1 MLPVNIACA
10 FENITFVKKVRK
22 KSPEVLI
29 QNLYEALNVI
39 WYHFHSFLWLCI
51 HIYLDHYWKYIHCHV
66 NSTSTITWQVKN
78 MFCNRKKI
86 KYLITATLT
95 TLLPWK
101 KAFFSVFF
109 LRKFSASIR
118 FAYATG
124 ISATEISLESCD
136 KYYYPKFQRKLILW
150 LINTNI
156 MQQDAK
162 VRCIF
167 VFLNFSPK
175 LYQNISCW

>member
-1 MLPVNIACA
+1 MLPVNIACV

-39 WYHFHSFLWLCI
+39 WYHLHSFLWLCI
-51 HIYLDHYWKYIHCHV
+51 HIYLDHYWKYIHFHV
-66 NSTSTITWQVKN
+66 NSTSTIPWQVKN
-78 MFCNRKKI
+78 MFCNRKEI
-86 KYLITATLT
+86 KYLIAATLT
-95 TLLPWK
+95 TLLPWEK
-101 KAFFSVFF
+101 SLFQCF
-109 LRKFSASIR
+109 LSEKVQCFHK

-124 ISATEISLESCD
+124 ISATEISLESYD
-136 KYYYPKFQRKLILW
+136 KYCYSKFQRKLIFW

-162 VRCIF
+162 VKCIF